1 MKKLLFL
8 LAIGI
13 GYCTHIY
20 GQLTIEH
27 NAIRQG
33 DELIKYQVDY
43 KDPGDSGTKIIWDF
57 SNLKTINEEYTVV
70 YSDAPLVGDSV
81 YVLGYHEF
89 SKKDNSI
96 KAENLLVAT
105 EHNTMYYYMQRN
117 DSLLLLGHEN
127 PVVKLQYKEPYVM
140 SVYPVNFG
148 KTVYSSYST
157 QGKYSGTEPIATNG
171 EVETIA
177 DAFGMMILPDGDTI
191 SPVLRVKTS
200 QTIID
205 QIKNENMETVT
216 DQKVLETYCWYTKGY
231 RYPIFETVRN
241 INLADSTM
249 LFGTSFFFPPQ
260 DHYYLETDPE
270 NQKLLNELWD
280 VKDEQIIQAD
290 AKEDD
295 LPKLEDYITYK
306 IYPNPV
312 DTELNIAYTM
322 KEDATV
328 NFELYYMGGA
338 LARKIERLN
347 QSIGDHSETINCS
360 GLMQGNYVLRITVN
374 NTFENEKILKR

>member
-43 KDPGDSGTKIIWDF
+43 KGPGESGTKIIWDF
-57 SNLKTINEEYTVV
+57 SNLKTINEEYTVA

-81 YVLGYHEF
+81 YVLGYHEL
-89 SKKDNSI
+89 SKKDKKI

-140 SVYPVNFG
+140 SVYPINFG
-148 KTVYSSYST
+148 KTIYSSYST

-177 DAFGMMILPDGDTI
+177 DAFGTMILPDGDTI

-216 DQKVLETYCWYTKGY
+216 DLKVLETYRWYTKGY

-249 LFGTSFFFPPQ
+249 LFGTCFFFPPQ

-270 NQKLLNELWD
+270 NQMLLDELWD
-280 VKDEQIIQAD
+280 IKDEQITQVD
-290 AKEDD
+290 AKEDE

-312 DTELNIAYTM
+312 DTEFQVNYTM
-322 KEDATV
+322 KEKATV
-328 NFELYYMGGA
+328 LFELYYMSGA
-338 LARKIERLN
+338 LARRIERSN
-347 QSIGDHSETINCS
+347 QSIGGHTETINCS
-360 GLMQGNYVLRITVN
+360 GLMQGNYVLRITVY
-374 NTFENEKILKR
+374 NTFENEKILKK